1 MKKQSDST
9 GEIPHQKVKTRL
21 EVAEE
26 YGISVR
32 TLTRR
37 LKKCNVHLPN
47 GSIFPNEVE
56 EIYKCL
62 GGPASRKGFTSELK
76 E

>member
-9 GEIPHQKVKTRL
+9 GESPCQKVKTRL

-37 LKKCNVHLPN
+37 LKKCNVYLPN
-47 GSIFPNEVE
+47 GNIFPNELE
-56 EIYKCL
+56 KIYKCL
-62 GGPASRKGFTSELK
+62 GGPATKKRY
-76 E
+76 